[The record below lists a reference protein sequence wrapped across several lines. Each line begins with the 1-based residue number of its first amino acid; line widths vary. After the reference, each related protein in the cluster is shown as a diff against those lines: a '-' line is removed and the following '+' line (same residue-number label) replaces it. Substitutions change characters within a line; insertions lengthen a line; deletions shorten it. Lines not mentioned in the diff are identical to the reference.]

1 MRNEADN
8 CFEQALRIMPLS
20 DEMLQRQFHYELQD
34 RWNDVSDRINE
45 IQKDI
50 TRSIS
55 SEDISSNEKL
65 KLLERELNELR
76 MTINGF
82 HGVLKTEE
90 ELDLYVERL
99 TVLFDRIAVIQDE
112 IGRLGLLPAAESERV
127 GILLSSA
134 RCIEGQIGEE
144 LDSAQLLREK
154 IQALKRGLGRFRKAH
169 ERLSATLDQCESSE
183 KQESDLV
190 AAAVD
195 RCQSVADELMILW
208 QDLMALRQMLH
219 NLPTGVRVTVS
230 PVGIERDLSNIQ
242 DAHTELE
249 SRCARLLS
257 LLTNRLEMWR
267 RFERQLELVQQSVQ
281 EADYMMELL
290 TVQDSVDYDRLLK
303 ATERLEVSYLFFFIY
318 KFLINMWIRRTCS
331 HLNVYSINHL
341 IRTSIC

>member
-8 CFEQALRIMPLS
+8 YFEQALRIIPLS

-34 RWNDVSDRINE
+34 RWNEVSDKINE

-76 MTINGF
+76 MTINSF

-90 ELDLYVERL
+90 ELDLYVKRL
-99 TVLFDRIAVIQDE
+99 TILFERISLIQNE
-112 IGRLGLLPAAESERV
+112 IGRLGLLSAAESERV

-134 RCIEGQIGEE
+134 RCIEGQISEE

-154 IQALKRGLGRFRKAH
+154 IQALQRGLSRFRKAYK
-169 ERLSATLDQCESSE
+169 RLSTILDQCEGSE
-183 KQESDLV
+183 RQESDLV

-195 RCQSVADELMILW
+195 RCRSVADELTVLW
-208 QDLMALRQMLH
+208 QDLMTLRQMLH
-219 NLPTGVRVTVS
+219 NLPTGMRVTVS
-230 PVGIERDLSNIQ
+230 PVSIERDLSNIQ
-242 DAHTELE
+242 DVHTELE
-249 SRCARLLS
+249 SRCAHLLS
-257 LLTNRLEMWR
+257 LLTNRLELWR
-267 RFERQLELVQQSVQ
+267 RFERQLEMVQQSVQ

-290 TVQDSVDYDRLLK
+290 TVQGSVDYDRLLK
-303 ATERLEVSYLFFFIY
+303 ATERLEVSFYFFILY
-318 KFLINMWIRRTCS
+318 
-331 HLNVYSINHL
+331 
-341 IRTSIC
+341 